1 MTDLATWVRNA
12 ISKRETCGLLLAVL
26 SLCLLLPGLTARAF
40 TIVPSFGNNKVD
52 AILFHELPS
61 VMMPR
66 SVSLYGGVVSL
77 LENGDYFLGTAI
89 LIFSI
94 VLPIFKNLILVV
106 IALARRDGHN
116 GFIKRIASWCMWF
129 LWTFGSWSMLDV
141 FVVAVVLVG
150 FKEFPGGTRFYR
162 EIGLVFFSVSVL
174 LTMVSSALLK
184 PKGS

>member
-1 MTDLATWVRNA
+1 
-12 ISKRETCGLLLAVL
+12 
-26 SLCLLLPGLTARAF
+26 
-40 TIVPSFGNNKVD
+40 
-52 AILFHELPS
+52 
-61 VMMPR
+61 
-66 SVSLYGGVVSL
+66 
-77 LENGDYFLGTAI
+77 
-89 LIFSI
+89 
-94 VLPIFKNLILVV
+94 
-106 IALARRDGHN
+106 
-116 GFIKRIASWCMWF
+116 MWF